1 MEKTTFKPIEWRALS
16 VCAAALSV
24 TQGNIDSS
32 PTCTLPVPLKTYHYA
47 QVDRPSQYSFEP
59 WRAPNVSQFTCFLI
73 HGVRD
78 RPTYRAPSAHRLTG
92 NSPRNDQRRHCPDS
106 SLSQSLIC
114 HQSLAI
120 STFRRLF
127 DWPTLKIPAI
137 TSVQHPSNFPPSP
150 PCHSS
155 PTCHPERSVDSFCCQ
170 LLGLY
175 SLHQSQ
181 SGPD

>member
-1 MEKTTFKPIEWRALS
+1 MEKITFKPIEWRALS
-16 VCAAALSV
+16 VRAAALSV

-32 PTCTLPVPLKTYHYA
+32 PTCTLPVPLGTYHYV
-47 QVDRPSQYSFEP
+47 QVDRLSQYSFER
-59 WRAPNVSQFTCFLI
+59 WIGPNVSQFSCFMI
-73 HGVRD
+73 HCIGD
-78 RPTYRAPSAHRLTG
+78 RPAYRAPGVHRLTG

-106 SLSQSLIC
+106 SLSQSPIC

-137 TSVQHPSNFPPSP
+137 TSVQHHSNFPPSP

-155 PTCHPERSVDSFCCQ
+155 PACHPERSIDSFCCQ
-170 LLGLY
+170 QSGLH
-175 SLHQSQ
+175 SLHRPQ